1 MNVLINTISI
11 KEKSIKNCYIE
22 NVGKVSTIFE
32 FFLSG
37 FVSASETTLV
47 QVELGAEFDSES
59 NGDILRPGCP

>member
-1 MNVLINTISI
+1 MDRN
-11 KEKSIKNCYIE
+11 YYH
-22 NVGKVSTIFE
+22 VGKVSTIFE

-37 FVSASETTLV
+37 FVSVSELILV